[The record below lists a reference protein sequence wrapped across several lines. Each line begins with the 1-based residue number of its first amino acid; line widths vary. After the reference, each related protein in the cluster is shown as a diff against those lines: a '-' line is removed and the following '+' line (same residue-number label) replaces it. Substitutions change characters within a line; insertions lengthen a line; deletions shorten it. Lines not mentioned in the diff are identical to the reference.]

1 MQGNELPSLE
11 PRDDIFRNIA
21 RPLPRGTTVTYLKP
35 DRTLETG
42 TVIDAGYV
50 TLWIWNE
57 NKSMS
62 VIRYSDLYKLEL
74 SANGRPPSP

>member
-1 MQGNELPSLE
+1 MQGNELNP
-11 PRDDIFRNIA
+11 P
-21 RPLPRGTTVTYLKP
+21 RPLPRGTTVTYLRA
-35 DRTLETG
+35 DRTLEKG

-62 VIRYSDLYKLEL
+62 VIRYSDLYEIEL
-74 SANGRPPSP
+74 PRDAGLN